1 MVRAER
7 GRIWDANG
15 KVCEDGKEA
24 VGEWG
29 AEGEVVTN
37 FVD

>member
-1 MVRAER
+1 MIRAER

-15 KVCEDGKEA
+15 KVCEDGKET

-29 AEGEVVTN
+29 TECEVMAD